1 MNSNTIAIN
10 VDNISKC
17 YRLGV
22 KDEMSDTFGATV
34 INFLK
39 SPLKNYR
46 KYRSLYKFD
55 DVDPDNEHEFSDILW
70 ALKNVSFDV
79 KRGESIGIIG
89 RNGSGKSTML
99 KVIAKITTP
108 TKGYAQV
115 NGRISSLLEVGTGF
129 HPELTGK
136 ENIYLNGTILGMRKK
151 EIDTKLEE
159 IIAFSGVEKF
169 IETPVKRYSSGMR
182 VRLAFSVA
190 AHLEPE
196 ILLIDEVLAVGD
208 AEFQKKCLGKMGEV
222 TRQGRTV
229 LFVSHQMAAVEQLCH
244 RVIWLNQGS
253 VVSSGPSTEI
263 ISKYLNDGPANKIG
277 PGGDLSAIPREPNLE
292 PIIVGGTIN
301 QEPFQEHHFVNPLKP
316 LRVELE
322 LKIPRSFMRCNFA
335 INFKNIKEECIYSVN
350 TRWVM
355 GKIDLKEKGSYKI
368 VCEVDELPLA
378 PNTYQLF
385 LVARSNNDI
394 IDRLEKVVTI
404 EVARD
409 DVYGTGELPDKF
421 QGYFLS
427 KAQWDISK
435 GKIKQ
440 ITNQFIGKQIAHILH
455 IGKTGGSVVKEALK
469 PYLLAGKFKIE
480 LHDHSFRLKDVPEG
494 EKVVFFLRDPIKRF
508 ISGFYSRKR
517 KGQPRY
523 NFPWSPG
530 EEGAFRH
537 FKTPNALASALSSKN
552 KRLKERAVMAMKNIT
567 HVNTSYCDWFDSET
581 YFLYRFSDILFI
593 KEYSICLKILSF
605 PMMTLLRIGI
615 LFILILILTQKQ

>member
-22 KDEMSDTFGATV
+22 KDEMSETFGATV

-79 KRGESIGIIG
+79 KRGESVGIIG
-89 RNGSGKSTML
+89 RNGSGKSTLL

-151 EIDTKLEE
+151 EIDEKLEE

-263 ISKYLNDGPANKIG
+263 ISKYLNDGHSDKIG
-277 PGGDLSAIPREPNLE
+277 PGGDLSMWPRELPLE
-292 PIIVGGTIN
+292 PIFMRGRMNEI
-301 QEPFQEHHFVNPLKP
+301 PFQKYHFVKPLKP
-316 LRVELE
+316 LRIELE
-322 LKIPRSFMRCNFA
+322 LEIPRPLNRFSVG
-335 INFKNIKEECIYSVN
+335 INFKNFMGECVYAVN
-350 TRWVM
+350 TRWFK
-355 GKIDLKEKGSYKI
+355 GKLHLEKKGSYKV
-368 VCEVDELPLA
+368 VCEIDQLPLV
-378 PNTYQLF
+378 PKMYQLWMT
-385 LVARSNNDI
+385 VRVDDMI
-394 IDRLEKVVTI
+394 IDRIEKVVTI
-404 EVARD
+404 EVMRD
-409 DVYGTGELPDKF
+409 NVYGTGELPGSK

-427 KAQWDISK
+427 QAQW
-435 GKIKQ
+435 
-440 ITNQFIGKQIAHILH
+440 N
-455 IGKTGGSVVKEALK
+455 V
-469 PYLLAGKFKIE
+469 
-480 LHDHSFRLKDVPEG
+480 
-494 EKVVFFLRDPIKRF
+494 
-508 ISGFYSRKR
+508 
-517 KGQPRY
+517 
-523 NFPWSPG
+523 
-530 EEGAFRH
+530 
-537 FKTPNALASALSSKN
+537 N
-552 KRLKERAVMAMKNIT
+552 KL
-567 HVNTSYCDWFDSET
+567 
-581 YFLYRFSDILFI
+581 
-593 KEYSICLKILSF
+593 
-605 PMMTLLRIGI
+605 
-615 LFILILILTQKQ
+615 